1 MRRLLRHLRSV
12 LRVRPGKPAIGAG
25 LRTALATA
33 VPLVLAFLLGVR
45 DASWGGLS
53 GLLVSLA
60 DKGGSYRTRAKELGA
75 VTLLGAV
82 VGALGAPGG
91 STPWLDVSLMWLGVT
106 AAAFARSYGETA
118 GSVGGQLAVIFV
130 VSLGAP
136 AVAPEAAL
144 ARAFWL
150 LFGGLWAM
158 TLSLVLWPLRPYR
171 PARRAIAR
179 VYRELADACWD
190 LGRLSRNGAG
200 PQAWVE
206 AAERH
211 MKIRPLMEQARAT
224 LGATRGSHLGKSRRG
239 EHLLVLLETCEPMSA
254 QLTALAEA
262 MEAAVR
268 EPRFLP
274 LRARVDSL
282 CDAYAAMACWV
293 EQVLVRERNEGMP
306 RAPRLAPRARRRGYR
321 PAPAMGIRSREDP
334 VSLHVDVLFGKLR
347 ELAGVA
353 HETAA
358 GLLHGD
364 PVSDRGRSL
373 VGREERR
380 SRSWLAPLRDHL
392 RSDSLVFRHALRVG
406 LVATVALV
414 LTQMVGIRDAHWV
427 SLTVIA
433 ILQPYSAIT
442 EERALQRVGGTL
454 LGACLA
460 AVIATRVHSPSALLT
475 VIVLLTAV
483 SVALLPINFGAFQV
497 LLTPDYLLLAT
508 LSSGDWSLAGQR
520 ALGVLLACALALL
533 GAWLLWPMPERRR
546 FPEAAAAALRADGD
560 YLREVVFRRSGIRP
574 EVGAARRQFGL
585 ALMDAEASFERLT
598 AEYQGPPQ
606 QLESGM
612 AVITYARRFATV
624 VTALGTE
631 RPEAEVPGQLK
642 LLAHQAGRTLDEL
655 ADSLRARRVPPPLPP
670 LKVSCKTDDPVFGAL
685 LERVPRQ
692 LGMLHGAVTRLSAG
706 PILR

>member
-33 VPLVLAFLLGVR
+33 VPLVLAFLLGVK

-91 STPWLDVSLMWLGVT
+91 TTPWLDVSLMWLGVT
-106 AAAFARSYGETA
+106 AAAYARSYGETA

-136 AVAPEAAL
+136 AVAPEDAL
-144 ARAFWL
+144 ARGGWL

-158 TLSLVLWPLRPYR
+158 VLSLVLWPLRPYQ

-179 VYRELADACWD
+179 VYRALAEASWE
-190 LGRLSRNGAG
+190 LGRLSREGAG
-200 PQAWVE
+200 SQAWVE
-206 AAERH
+206 AAQRH
-211 MKIRPLMEQARAT
+211 MNVRPLMEHARAT
-224 LGATRGSHLGKSRRG
+224 LGASRGSHMGKSRRG

-254 QLTALAEA
+254 QLIALAEA
-262 MEAAVR
+262 MEGAVR

-274 LRARVDSL
+274 LRGRVDSL
-282 CDAYAAMACWV
+282 CDAYAAMAGWV
-293 EQVLVRERNEGMP
+293 EQVLLHERNDGVP
-306 RAPRLAPRARRRGYR
+306 RAPRLAPRSRRRGDR
-321 PAPAMGIRSREDP
+321 PASGIRSREDP
-334 VSLHVDVLFGKLR
+334 LSLHVDVLFGKLR
-347 ELAGVA
+347 QLAGVA
-353 HETAA
+353 HETAS

-380 SRSWLAPLRDHL
+380 VRSWLAPLRDHL
-392 RSDSLVFRHALRVG
+392 RADSLVFRHALRVG

-414 LTQMVGIRDAHWV
+414 VTQALGIRDAHWV

-520 ALGVLLACALALL
+520 ALGVLVACTLALL
-533 GAWLLWPMPERRR
+533 GAWVLWPMPERRR
-546 FPEAAAAALRADGD
+546 FPDAAAAALRADGD
-560 YLREVVFRRSGIRP
+560 YLREVISRRSADRP
-574 EVGAARRQFGL
+574 EVGAARRSFGL
-585 ALMDAEASFERLT
+585 ALLDAEASFERLT
-598 AEYQGPPQ
+598 AEYHGPPQ

-624 VTALGTE
+624 VTALGME
-631 RPEAEVPGQLK
+631 RPEAEVPGQLRH
-642 LLAHQAGRTLDEL
+642 LAHQAGRALDDL
-655 ADSLRARRVPPPLPP
+655 AESLNARRAPAPLPP
-670 LKVSCKTDDPVFGAL
+670 LQVSCKTDDPVFGAL

>member
-25 LRTALATA
+25 LRTALATS
-33 VPLVLAFLLGVR
+33 VPLALAFLLGVK
-45 DASWGGLS
+45 DAGWGGLS

-60 DKGGSYRTRAKELGA
+60 DKGGSYQTRAKELGA
-75 VTLLGAV
+75 VTLLGAL

-91 STPWLDVSLMWLGVT
+91 SMPWLDVSLMWLGVT

-118 GSVGGQLAVIFV
+118 GAIGGQLAVIFV

-136 AVAPEAAL
+136 AVGVDVAL
-144 ARAFWL
+144 GRAFWL

-179 VYRELADACWD
+179 VYRELAEACWD
-190 LGRLSRNGAG
+190 LGRLSREGAG
-200 PQAWVE
+200 SQEWVE
-206 AAERH
+206 AAQRH
-211 MKIRPLMEQARAT
+211 MSVRPLMEQARAT
-224 LGATRGSHLGKSRRG
+224 LGAMRGSHLGKSRRG

-254 QLTALAEA
+254 QLIALAEA

-274 LRARVDSL
+274 LRARVGSL
-282 CDAYAAMACWV
+282 CDAYAAMASWV
-293 EQVLVRERNEGMP
+293 EQVLERERNEGVP
-306 RAPRLAPRARRRGYR
+306 REPRMVPRSRRRHYR
-321 PAPAMGIRSREDP
+321 PAPGGIRSREDP
-334 VSLHVDVLFGKLR
+334 LSLHVEALLSKLR
-347 ELAGVA
+347 EMAGVV

-364 PVSDRGRSL
+364 PVSDRGRSV
-373 VGREERR
+373 VGQEQRR
-380 SRSWLAPLRDHL
+380 ARSWLAPLRDHL

-414 LTQMVGIRDAHWV
+414 VTQALGIRDAHWV

-454 LGACLA
+454 LGAGLA
-460 AVIATRVHSPSALLT
+460 AVIATRVHSPSALLA

-483 SVALLPINFGAFQV
+483 SVSLLPINFGAFQI

-520 ALGVLLACALALL
+520 ALGVLVACSLALM
-533 GAWLLWPMPERRR
+533 GAWLLWPMPERLR
-546 FPEAAAAALRADGD
+546 FPEAAAAALRADGE
-560 YLREVVFRRSGIRP
+560 YLREVVSKRSGTRP
-574 EVGAARRQFGL
+574 EVGAARRAFGL
-585 ALMDAEASFERLT
+585 ALLDAEASFERLT
-598 AEYQGPPQ
+598 AEYHGPPQ

-624 VTALGTE
+624 VTALGME

-642 LLAHQAGRTLDEL
+642 QLAHHAGRALDEL
-655 ADSLRARRVPPPLPP
+655 ADALRDRRVPPPLPP
-670 LKVSCKTDDPVFGAL
+670 LQVSCKTDDPVFGAL
-685 LERVPRQ
+685 LERAPRQ
-692 LGMLHGAVTRLSAG
+692 LGMLHGAVSRLSSG
-706 PILR
+706 TVLR

>member
-1 MRRLLRHLRSV
+1 M
-12 LRVRPGKPAIGAG
+12 K
-25 LRTALATA
+25 
-33 VPLVLAFLLGVR
+33 

-91 STPWLDVSLMWLGVT
+91 TTPWLDVSLMWLGVT
-106 AAAFARSYGETA
+106 AAAYARSYGETA

-136 AVAPEAAL
+136 AVAPEDAL
-144 ARAFWL
+144 ARGGWL

-158 TLSLVLWPLRPYR
+158 VLSLVLWPLRPYQ

-179 VYRELADACWD
+179 VYRALAEASWE
-190 LGRLSRNGAG
+190 LGRLSREGAG
-200 PQAWVE
+200 SQAWVE
-206 AAERH
+206 AAQRH
-211 MKIRPLMEQARAT
+211 MNVRPLMEHARAT
-224 LGATRGSHLGKSRRG
+224 LGASRGSHMGKSRRG

-254 QLTALAEA
+254 QLIALAEA
-262 MEAAVR
+262 MEGAVR

-274 LRARVDSL
+274 LRGRVDSL
-282 CDAYAAMACWV
+282 CDAYAAMAGWV
-293 EQVLVRERNEGMP
+293 EQVLLHERNDGVP
-306 RAPRLAPRARRRGYR
+306 RAPRLAPRSRRRGDR
-321 PAPAMGIRSREDP
+321 PASGIRSREDP
-334 VSLHVDVLFGKLR
+334 LSLHVDVLFGKLR
-347 ELAGVA
+347 QLAGVA
-353 HETAA
+353 HETAS

-380 SRSWLAPLRDHL
+380 VRSWLAPLRDHL
-392 RSDSLVFRHALRVG
+392 RADSLVFRHALRVG

-414 LTQMVGIRDAHWV
+414 VTQALGIRDAHWV

-520 ALGVLLACALALL
+520 ALGVLVACTLALL
-533 GAWLLWPMPERRR
+533 GAWVLWPMPERRR
-546 FPEAAAAALRADGD
+546 FPDAAAAALRADGD
-560 YLREVVFRRSGIRP
+560 YLREVISRRSADRP
-574 EVGAARRQFGL
+574 EVGAARRSFGL
-585 ALMDAEASFERLT
+585 ALLDAEASFERLT
-598 AEYQGPPQ
+598 AEYHGPPQ

-624 VTALGTE
+624 VTALGME
-631 RPEAEVPGQLK
+631 RPEAEVPGQLRH
-642 LLAHQAGRTLDEL
+642 LAHQAGRALDDL
-655 ADSLRARRVPPPLPP
+655 AESLNARRAPAPLPP
-670 LKVSCKTDDPVFGAL
+670 LQVSCKTDDPVFGAL

>member
-1 MRRLLRHLRSV
+1 MRRLFRHLRSV
-12 LRVRPGKPAIGAG
+12 LRVRPGKPAVGAG

-33 VPLVLAFLLGVR
+33 VPLVLAFLLGVK

-60 DKGGSYRTRAKELGA
+60 DKGGSYRARAKELGA
-75 VTLLGAV
+75 VTVLGAV

-91 STPWLDVSLMWLGVT
+91 STPWLDVTLMWLGVT

-136 AVAPEAAL
+136 AVELEATL
-144 ARAFWL
+144 ARGFWL
-150 LFGGLWAM
+150 LFGGVWAM

-179 VYRELADACWD
+179 VYRELAEACWD
-190 LGRLSRNGAG
+190 LSRLSRESASS
-200 PQAWVE
+200 QEWVE

-211 MKIRPLMEQARAT
+211 LGVRPLMEHARAT

-239 EHLLVLLETCEPMSA
+239 EHLLVLLETCEPLSA
-254 QLTALAEA
+254 QLIALAEA

-274 LRARVDSL
+274 LRARVESL
-282 CDAYAAMACWV
+282 CDAYAAMASWV
-293 EQVLVRERNEGMP
+293 EQVLVYERNEGAP
-306 RAPRLAPRARRRGYR
+306 RAPRLVPRSRRRRGYHR
-321 PAPAMGIRSREDP
+321 PSSGIRTREDP
-334 VSLHVDVLFGKLR
+334 LSLHVDVILRKLR
-347 ELAGVA
+347 EMAGVV

-364 PVSDRGRSL
+364 PVSDRGRSV
-373 VGREERR
+373 VGSEPRHA
-380 SRSWLAPLRDHL
+380 RSWLAPLRDHL
-392 RSDSLVFRHALRVG
+392 HSDSLVFRHALRVG

-414 LTQMVGIRDAHWV
+414 VTQLVGIRDAHWV

-520 ALGVLLACALALL
+520 ALGVLLACALALM

-560 YLREVVFRRSGIRP
+560 YLREVISRHNAALP
-574 EVGAARRQFGL
+574 EAAAARRHFGL
-585 ALMDAEASFERLT
+585 ALLDAEASFERLT
-598 AEYQGPPQ
+598 AEFHGPPQ

-624 VTALGTE
+624 VTALGME

-642 LLAHQAGRTLDEL
+642 LLAHQAGRALDDL
-655 ADSLRARRVPPPLPP
+655 AEALRARRVPPPLPP
-670 LKVSCKTDDPVFGAL
+670 LQVSCKTDDPVFGAL

-692 LGMLHGAVTRLSAG
+692 LGMLHGAVTRLSSG

>member
-33 VPLVLAFLLGVR
+33 VPLVLAFLLGVK

-91 STPWLDVSLMWLGVT
+91 STPWLDVLLMWLGVT
-106 AAAFARSYGETA
+106 AAAYARSYGETA

-136 AVAPEAAL
+136 AVAPEVAL
-144 ARAFWL
+144 ARGFWL

-158 TLSLVLWPLRPYR
+158 TLSLVLWPLRPYQ

-179 VYRELADACWD
+179 VYRALAEASWD
-190 LGRLSRNGAG
+190 LGRLSREGASS
-200 PQAWVE
+200 QAWAE
-206 AAERH
+206 AAQRH
-211 MKIRPLMEQARAT
+211 MSVRPLMEQARAT
-224 LGATRGSHLGKSRRG
+224 LGASRGSHMGKSRRG

-254 QLTALAEA
+254 QLIALAEA

-274 LRARVDSL
+274 LRGRVDSL
-282 CDAYAAMACWV
+282 CDAYAAMALWV
-293 EQVLVRERNEGMP
+293 EQVLLHERNEGVP
-306 RAPRLAPRARRRGYR
+306 RAPRLAPRSRRRSHR
-321 PAPAMGIRSREDP
+321 WPAAGIRSREDP
-334 VSLHVDVLFGKLR
+334 LSVHVDVLFGKLR
-347 ELAGVA
+347 QLAGVA
-353 HETAA
+353 HETAS

-380 SRSWLAPLRDHL
+380 VRSWLAPLRDHL

-414 LTQMVGIRDAHWV
+414 VTQSLGIRDAHWV

-520 ALGVLLACALALL
+520 ALGVLVACTLALL

-546 FPEAAAAALRADGD
+546 FPDAAAAALRADGD
-560 YLREVVFRRSGIRP
+560 YLREVIARRSADRP
-574 EVGAARRQFGL
+574 EVGAARRSFGL
-585 ALMDAEASFERLT
+585 ALLDAEASFERLT
-598 AEYQGPPQ
+598 AEYHGPPQ

-624 VTALGTE
+624 VTALGME

-642 LLAHQAGRTLDEL
+642 HLALQAGRALDDL
-655 ADSLRARRVPPPLPP
+655 AESLHARRVPPPLPP
-670 LKVSCKTDDPVFGAL
+670 LQVSCKTDDPVFGAL

-706 PILR
+706 PVLR

>member
-33 VPLVLAFLLGVR
+33 VPLVLAFLLGVK

-75 VTLLGAV
+75 VTLLGAL

-136 AVAPEAAL
+136 AVGVDAAL

-158 TLSLVLWPLRPYR
+158 MLSLVLWPLRPYR

-179 VYRELADACWD
+179 VYRELAEACWD
-190 LGRLSRNGAG
+190 LGRLSREGASS
-200 PQAWVE
+200 QEWVE

-211 MKIRPLMEQARAT
+211 MSVRPLMEQARAT
-224 LGATRGSHLGKSRRG
+224 LGAMRGSNLGKSRRG

-254 QLTALAEA
+254 QLIALAEA

-282 CDAYAAMACWV
+282 CDAYAAMASWV
-293 EQVLVRERNEGMP
+293 EQVLVRERNEGVP
-306 RAPRLAPRARRRGYR
+306 RAPRMVPRSRRRHYR
-321 PAPAMGIRSREDP
+321 PAPGIRSREDP
-334 VSLHVDVLFGKLR
+334 LSIHVEALFGKLR

-364 PVSDRGRSL
+364 PVSDRGRSV
-373 VGREERR
+373 VGHEQRR
-380 SRSWLAPLRDHL
+380 ARSWLAPLRDHL

-406 LVATVALV
+406 LVATTALV
-414 LTQMVGIRDAHWV
+414 VTRALGIRDAHWV

-460 AVIATRVHSPSALLT
+460 AVIATRVHSPSALLA

-483 SVALLPINFGAFQV
+483 SVSLLPINFGAFQI

-520 ALGVLLACALALL
+520 ALGVLVACALALM

-546 FPEAAAAALRADGD
+546 FPEAAAAALRADGE
-560 YLREVVFRRSGIRP
+560 YLREVISRRSGTRP
-574 EVGAARRQFGL
+574 EVGAARRTFGL
-585 ALMDAEASFERLT
+585 ALLDAEASFERLT
-598 AEYQGPPQ
+598 AEYHGPPQ

-624 VTALGTE
+624 VTALGME

-642 LLAHQAGRTLDEL
+642 QLAHQAGRALDEL
-655 ADSLRARRVPPPLPP
+655 ADALRDRRVPPPLPP

-692 LGMLHGAVTRLSAG
+692 LGMLHGAVSRLSSG
-706 PILR
+706 TVLR

>member
-33 VPLVLAFLLGVR
+33 VPLILAFLLGVK

-75 VTLLGAV
+75 VTLLGAL

-91 STPWLDVSLMWLGVT
+91 SLPWLDVTLMWLGVT
-106 AAAFARSYGETA
+106 AAAFARSYGETP
-118 GSVGGQLAVIFV
+118 GSIGGQLAVIFV

-136 AVAPEAAL
+136 AVGVETAL

-179 VYRELADACWD
+179 VYRELAEACWD
-190 LGRLSRNGAG
+190 LGRLSREGAG
-200 PQAWVE
+200 SQAWVE

-211 MKIRPLMEQARAT
+211 MSVRPLMEQARAT
-224 LGATRGSHLGKSRRG
+224 LGATRGSHLGRSQRG

-254 QLTALAEA
+254 QLIALAEA

-268 EPRFLP
+268 EPRFVP
-274 LRARVDSL
+274 LRARVGSL
-282 CDAYAAMACWV
+282 CDAYAAMANWV
-293 EQVLVRERNEGMP
+293 EQVLDRERNEGAP
-306 RAPRLAPRARRRGYR
+306 RAPRLAPRSRRRHYS
-321 PAPAMGIRSREDP
+321 PAPGIRTQEDLL
-334 VSLHVDVLFGKLR
+334 SLHVETVLSKLR
-347 ELAGVA
+347 EMAGVV
-353 HETAA
+353 HETTA

-373 VGREERR
+373 VGNEERR
-380 SRSWLAPLRDHL
+380 ARSWLAPLRDHL
-392 RSDSLVFRHALRVG
+392 HSDSLVFRHAFRVG
-406 LVATVALV
+406 LVATAALV
-414 LTQMVGIRDAHWV
+414 VTQALGIRDAHWV

-433 ILQPYSAIT
+433 ILQPYSGIT

-483 SVALLPINFGAFQV
+483 SVSLLPINFGAFQI

-520 ALGVLLACALALL
+520 ALGVLVACAMALA

-546 FPEAAAAALRADGD
+546 FPEAAAAALRADSD
-560 YLREVVFRRSGIRP
+560 YLREVISRGSGIRP
-574 EVGAARRQFGL
+574 EVSAARRCFGL
-585 ALMDAEASFERLT
+585 ALLDAEASFERLT
-598 AEYQGPPQ
+598 AEYHGPPQ

-631 RPEAEVPGQLK
+631 RPEEEVPGQLK
-642 LLAHQAGRTLDEL
+642 QFAHQAGGVLDEL
-655 ADSLRARRVPPPLPP
+655 ADALKARRAPPPLPP
-670 LKVSCKTDDPVFGAL
+670 LQVACKTDDPVFRAL
-685 LERVPRQ
+685 LERMPRQ
-692 LGMLHGAVTRLSAG
+692 LGMLHGAVSRLSSG